1 MIEMKETSKKTV
13 PIAVFV
19 ILAFMVFLPIPFPAR
34 MIFPLAWL
42 TLCSMFQKQWS
53 LSMALFFSFCGDVMG
68 WKNELIPQI
77 VFFALAQ
84 ITYIIIFCILYPP
97 KKTWSKS
104 VRILLLCH
112 VTIFYGMA
120 MAWISP
126 KVEDRIIAYGIAVY
140 AVLLLGMCYSA
151 LRHRNVCL
159 IIGALLFVI
168 SDFILG
174 VHLFVQR
181 IPHSSLYVLAPYYL
195 GQLLLYVGYFSGR
208 FITFPRPIYNI

>member
-1 MIEMKETSKKTV
+1 
-13 PIAVFV
+13 
-19 ILAFMVFLPIPFPAR
+19 
-34 MIFPLAWL
+34 
-42 TLCSMFQKQWS
+42 
-53 LSMALFFSFCGDVMG
+53 MALFFSFCGDVMG

-77 VFFALAQ
+77 GFFALAQ

-120 MAWISP
+120 MAWIFP

-181 IPHSSLYVLAPYYL
+181 IPHSSLYVMAPYYL